1 MNTIMKDK
9 ISSQQKRDLK
19 ILVESF
25 LERDKSSIAGDSRV
39 LFEQLY
45 WILMKNILPD
55 EYSHVSDM
63 TDDELK
69 TAMLQWYRL
78 LTPLWKKFKKAVF
91 DFRENIFPEREKL
104 ESADKALNPSS
115 PLSVYEDLQGY
126 GYIPRDK
133 FYPITLTNIP
143 KVVNLTFDKGRVNIF
158 RKELN
163 AISSFI
169 DLVQDAPVDLFARCG
184 HCRKVIIISRKG
196 KRYHTGCAAKA
207 IQKEFWR
214 KNKKTAREKEKL
226 RYAEKRKQKRLLK
239 KEREDVKEQ

>member
-1 MNTIMKDK
+1 MKDK

-19 ILVESF
+19 ILVENF

-45 WILMKNILPD
+45 RILMKNTLPD

-63 TDDELK
+63 TDDELR
-69 TAMLQWYRL
+69 TAVLQWYRL
-78 LTPLWKKFKKAVF
+78 LTPLWRRFKKAVF
-91 DFRENIFPEREKL
+91 DFRENILPEREKL
-104 ESADKALNPSS
+104 EAADKALNTPSS
-115 PLSVYEDLQGY
+115 SLSVYEDFQGY

-143 KVVNLTFDKGRVNIF
+143 KVVNLTFDTGRVNIF

-169 DLVQDAPVDLFARCG
+169 DLVQGVPVDLFARCG
-184 HCRKVIIISRKG
+184 HCKKVIIVSRTG

-214 KNKKTAREKEKL
+214 KNKAVAREKEKI
-226 RYAEKRKQKRLLK
+226 RYAERRRKRPCSFN
-239 KEREDVKEQ
+239 

>member
-1 MNTIMKDK
+1 MINK

-19 ILVESF
+19 IIVENF
-25 LERDKSSIAGDSRV
+25 LERDKSSITGDSRV
-39 LFEQLY
+39 LFEKLY
-45 WILMKNILPD
+45 WILMKNTLPD

-69 TAMLQWYRL
+69 TAVLQWYRL
-78 LTPLWKKFKKAVF
+78 LTPLWKKFKKAIF
-91 DFRENIFPEREKL
+91 DFRENILPERENL
-104 ESADKALNPSS
+104 EAADKSLNAPSS
-115 PLSVYEDLQGY
+115 PLSIYEDLQGY

-133 FYPITLTNIP
+133 FYPIKISNISRTL
-143 KVVNLTFDKGRVNIF
+143 NLTFDTGRINIF

-163 AISSFI
+163 AISSFL

-184 HCRKVIIISRKG
+184 HCKKVIIISRTG

-214 KNKKTAREKEKL
+214 KNKAAAREKEKL
-226 RYAEKRKQKRLLK
+226 RYAERRRKRPCSFN
-239 KEREDVKEQ
+239 